1 MQKYSLLALD
11 GLMIGNYLTTNGQN
25 IQSDL
30 KMIEEMGF
38 ER

>member
-1 MQKYSLLALD
+1 
-11 GLMIGNYLTTNGQN
+11 MIGNYLTTNGQN

-38 ER
+38 GRW

>member
-1 MQKYSLLALD
+1 
-11 GLMIGNYLTTNGQN
+11 MIGNYLTTNGQN

-38 ER
+38 ERW